1 MDPQGSRLRQNQN
14 QQAQESLKESST
26 TEFKSYNSVED
37 LLRQDAAQNPPP
49 AALANRV
56 ASGISKSSQAQ
67 VPVKSW
73 WQRLLG
79 E

>member
-26 TEFKSYNSVED
+26 TEFKSYHSVEE

-49 AALANRV
+49 AALAQQV
-56 ASGISKSSQAQ
+56 ADGVKKANPPPAESKN
-67 VPVKSW
+67 W
-73 WQRLLG
+73 WQKLLG
-79 E
+79 D

>member
-1 MDPQGSRLRQNQN
+1 MDPQGSRLRQNQD

-26 TEFKSYNSVED
+26 TEFKSYHSVED

-49 AALANRV
+49 AALAHQV
-56 ASGISKSSQAQ
+56 ASGIQKAN
-67 VPVKSW
+67 PAEPKSW
-73 WQRLLG
+73 WQKLLG